1 MKRLIN
7 PAKALRTL
15 RKTPVILAHLLSGL
29 TQAQA
34 EARRDGAEGWN
45 LLYIVCH
52 LRDME
57 AQYMGRI
64 QDLLAAPNP
73 IFRTVSNP
81 ELIER
86 NQYAA
91 QHFHAALAEY
101 QSRRAQTLALLE
113 TLTDEQWLLSGTH
126 PEQGPATL
134 LDVAVNCG
142 LHDIDHMEQIVRC
155 A

>member
-7 PAKALRTL
+7 PVKALRTI
-15 RKTPVILAHLLSGL
+15 RKTPVILSSLLGDF

-34 EARRDGAEGWN
+34 ESRRDGADGWN

-64 QDLLAAPNP
+64 QDLLAGPNP
-73 IFRTVSNP
+73 TFRTVSNQ

-91 QHFHAALAEY
+91 QNFQVILAEY
-101 QSRRAQTLALLE
+101 QFRRAQTIALLE
-113 TLTDEQWLLSGTH
+113 TLTDDQWLLSGTH

>member
-15 RKTPVILAHLLSGL
+15 RKTPVILAHLLDGV

-34 EARRDGAEGWN
+34 EACRDGVDGWN

-57 AQYMGRI
+57 AQYLGRI
-64 QDLLAAPNP
+64 QDLLAIPNP
-73 IFRTVSNP
+73 VFRTVSNQ

-91 QHFHAALAEY
+91 QHFQGVLVEY
-101 QSRRAQTLALLE
+101 QARRAQTIALLE
-113 TLTDEQWLLSGTH
+113 TLTDEQWLLSGSH

-134 LDVAVNCG
+134 LEVAVNCG

-155 A
+155 V